1 MKIVSHLENFRPYGQ
16 CHRIHPCCP
25 DIKAAA
31 NSSEEA
37 SVVVL
42 PACTCPTRLGV
53 DCLQGKPE
61 RTWSPCYSPVTIL
74 EAVGTEG
81 VRPPSPMWVPGG
93 FGGGGTLGR
102 LRGLGTGRG
111 LGRVP
116 CSCVVSLWDGFCLAG
131 GGVLGG
137 VGV

>member
-1 MKIVSHLENFRPYGQ
+1 MPDPAPLTGMEGQRLAGDFLHKAVLSVSLSMSSRIWPGTSLLAKSECISGKMFRSDSETLELV
-16 CHRIHPCCP
+16 
-25 DIKAAA
+25 
-31 NSSEEA
+31 S
-37 SVVVL
+37 
-42 PACTCPTRLGV
+42 
-53 DCLQGKPE
+53 
-61 RTWSPCYSPVTIL
+61 VTIL

-116 CSCVVSLWDGFCLAG
+116 CSCVVVSLWDGFCLAG